1 MIIRREMGPSIL
13 HSQCGCVASDRDP
26 LSSPVM
32 WHWLLGRFV
41 CSTVLGSRPAP
52 APCRAAACRWP
63 SPNGPRNPGPAAAT
77 TAVAADLKPGPKAL
91 GIMPQR
97 PSRQGAFP
105 VAGPGAILAR
115 RPGTRPGPG
124 RQAGPEWARPGRTP
138 KATWCFNEAPGSALQ
153 LEVLVFSRGGT
164 CERSGALAHHSDS
177 ESSATT

>member
-1 MIIRREMGPSIL
+1 MGPSIL
-13 HSQCGCVASDRDP
+13 HRQCGYDASDRDP

-77 TAVAADLKPGPKAL
+77 TAVAADLKPGP
-91 GIMPQR
+91 R
-97 PSRQGAFP
+97 PKLWAPASAAKVPSHWQARVRSWPEGQACARGLAGRQGQSAHQRQHG
-105 VAGPGAILAR
+105 VLMR
-115 RPGTRPGPG
+115 RPGLHFNL
-124 RQAGPEWARPGRTP
+124 
-138 KATWCFNEAPGSALQ
+138 KFCFS
-153 LEVLVFSRGGT
+153 VGT
-164 CERSGALAHHSDS
+164 CERSGALAHQSDS